1 MPAAIHEYDGGFLVR
16 LLQGLSGYDE
26 SLYRE
31 WLLNH
36 PMRSETADEGES
48 RRMLSYHRYSQD
60 TSLLLGIFNHVG
72 ALTCGL
78 METKNGKHPEFTP
91 ILPPD
96 TEQPESRS
104 RRASIR

>member
-1 MPAAIHEYDGGFLVR
+1 MPAALHEYDGGVLVR

-78 METKNGKHPEFTP
+78 METKNGSTQSSLRFFPRTRNSRKN
-91 ILPPD
+91 
-96 TEQPESRS
+96 RS